1 MLKALAIH
9 ANFTKMFF
17 ATSVVLLFGLA
28 SPVFAD
34 EGGSAIISPDA
45 GEIFFANEIIDLV
58 AYDRDAPTNE
68 LIWVVRFETCDIVP
82 SANVAGNVGAF
93 LPPNNTPF
101 VWESGDFNSAIDAS
115 ALASGNYCFIFNTD
129 SHQEGGVRLTQWF
142 EISSIVLVDVDI
154 KPGSDPN
161 CFNINGHGVIPV
173 AILGSDTFDVA
184 EINSSSL
191 TFGDLIVRVRGK
203 KGPLCG
209 FEDTNG
215 DGFIDLVCHFEDD
228 GTGEWETGDGE
239 AAVTGKLYDETPFLG
254 TDSICIVP

>member
-28 SPVFAD
+28 SPVFANG
-34 EGGSAIISPDA
+34 GGSAIISPGA

-68 LIWVVRFETCDIVP
+68 LVWVVRFETCDIVP
-82 SANVAGNVGAF
+82 SANRAGNVGGF
-93 LPPNNTPF
+93 DTPY

-129 SHQEGGVRLTQWF
+129 SHGPGGVRLTHWF

-161 CFNINGHGVIPV
+161 CFNINGHGVIPI
-173 AILGSDTFDVA
+173 AILGSSSFDVA
-184 EINSSSL
+184 SIDPYEL
-191 TFGDLIVRVRGK
+191 MFGDLIMRVRGK

-215 DGFIDLVCHFEDD
+215 DGFTDLVCHFEDD
-228 GTGEWETGDGE
+228 GTDAWVIGESE
-239 AAVTGKLYDETPFLG
+239 AAVMGKLYDGTEFLG
-254 TDSICIVP
+254 TDSICVVP